1 MTLFGNLLLDREETL
16 YRKPSVT
23 ARYGFIP
30 PGVTPQYLRKTFVK

>member
-1 MTLFGNLLLDREETL
+1 MTLFGNLLLDREEAE
-16 YRKPSVT
+16 PSVM

>member
-1 MTLFGNLLLDREETL
+1 MTLFGNLLLDREET
-16 YRKPSVT
+16 PSVM